1 MKKKLRTQEKT
12 LKEEREKAKTLNEL
26 VDNYEEEKKEQ
37 QNKEEKSKEFRKR
50 TQLQIN
56 TLKDIKQEMDEVQTP
71 YIDQKI

>member
-37 QNKEEKSKEFRKR
+37 
-50 TQLQIN
+50 
-56 TLKDIKQEMDEVQTP
+56 
-71 YIDQKI
+71 